1 MKGFSE
7 QTFTSSA
14 FTEHPSTTPAAQL
27 TEAGK
32 QQRFQCAEHAG
43 TKETIL
49 RSKLKI

>member
-14 FTEHPSTTPAAQL
+14 FTEHPSTMPAAQL

-32 QQRFQCAEHAG
+32 QRFQCAEHTG